1 MAYRRR
7 TGTTVRPTPSP
18 PHLLRASLTPR
29 AVATDQGFLPH
40 HYETSP
46 RQMFY
51 HTMLAF
57 TPVDHGL
64 APFCV
69 ATGPRQPWP
78 IAVDC

>member
-1 MAYRRR
+1 M
-7 TGTTVRPTPSP
+7 
-18 PHLLRASLTPR
+18 LLCHA
-29 AVATDQGFLPH
+29 DQGFLPH

-57 TPVDHGL
+57 TPVQHGL

-69 ATGPRQPWP
+69 ATGPRQPRQFCLTQ
-78 IAVDC
+78 IVS